1 MRVFLLSS
9 LPQRAWH
16 WREAGL
22 LLGADFAISGQGD
35 EPAMRSRET
44 LLEPLAAGRWG
55 ERDKLL
61 WPGLSFLPE
70 VWMSKGKW
78 APTTKSS
85 MYFSKSSLLRQRFS
99 LVICRNISC
108 LWHFYVE
115 WYLVC
120 LLSSQGTGALSE
132 LEDSLLSCTQ
142 PTSLLLPLF

>member
-1 MRVFLLSS
+1 MWVFLLSS
-9 LPQRAWH
+9 LPQRAWG

-22 LLGADFAISGQGD
+22 LLCANFAISGQGD

-44 LLEPLAAGRWG
+44 LLEPLAAGWG

-61 WPGLSFLPE
+61 WPGLIFPPE

-78 APTTKSS
+78 APTTKS
-85 MYFSKSSLLRQRFS
+85 YYLSKSSLLKQRFS

-120 LLSSQGTGALSE
+120 LLSSQGTCALSE
-132 LEDSLLSCTQ
+132 PEDSLLSFTQ
-142 PTSLLLPLF
+142 PTLLLLPLF